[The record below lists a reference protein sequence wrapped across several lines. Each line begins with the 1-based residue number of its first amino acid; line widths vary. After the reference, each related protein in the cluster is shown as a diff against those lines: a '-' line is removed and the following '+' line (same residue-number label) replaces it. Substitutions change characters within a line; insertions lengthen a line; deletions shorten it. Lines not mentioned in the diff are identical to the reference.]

1 MPGPRPARPES
12 QKRLEA
18 VIGTGDDV
26 KRGHKVII
34 RFVCHWVFLSLIFWI
49 VCQFPCLVPVAGSL
63 PTIKRVHVTH
73 LWCPGGGG
81 PYPQVV
87 PPPGNTWWGEGG
99 GGAERADTG
108 AGDSEDTS
116 RVHR

>member
-1 MPGPRPARPES
+1 MIPG
-12 QKRLEA
+12 
-18 VIGTGDDV
+18 
-26 KRGHKVII
+26 
-34 RFVCHWVFLSLIFWI
+34 
-49 VCQFPCLVPVAGSL
+49 LVPALVAGSGGQKIL
-63 PTIKRVHVTH
+63 PYCYSPKDHFCYSPLKESRYTSWLV
-73 LWCPGGGG
+73 PGGGG

-116 RVHR
+116 RVYR